1 MYKRILFAY
10 DGSEH
15 SKRAA
20 KVAGELARLQSNTEI
35 WLICVMEQTPKHLKE
50 PTIQEYVDAQKQAAK
65 KFFKSARELIGKD
78 VIIHDELLFG
88 PPAENILQVSNQYK
102 CDLIIMGALG
112 LSVLEGLLLGS
123 QVHKVIAHSKI
134 PVLVVK

>member
-1 MYKRILFAY
+1 MFKRILFAY

-20 KVAGELARLQSNTEI
+20 KVTGDLTRMQGNTEI
-35 WLICVMEQTPKHLKE
+35 WLVCVMGQTPKNLKE
-50 PTIQEYVDAQKQAAK
+50 SHIQEYVDAQKKAAK
-65 KFFKSARELIGKD
+65 IFFDKARSLIGKD

-88 PPAENILQVSNQYK
+88 PPAENILDVANRNK
-102 CDLIIMGALG
+102 CELIIMGARG

-123 QVHKVIAHSKI
+123 QVHKVINHSKI

>member
-1 MYKRILFAY
+1 MFKRILFAY

-20 KVAGELARLQSNTEI
+20 KASGDLARMQGSTEI
-35 WLICVMEQTPKHLKE
+35 WLVCVMDQTPKNLKE
-50 PTIQEYVDAQKQAAK
+50 PHIQEYIDAQKKAAK
-65 KFFKSARELIGKD
+65 KFFDKARSLIGKD

-88 PPAENILQVSNQYK
+88 PPAENILNVASRNK
-102 CDLIIMGALG
+102 CELIIMGARG

-123 QVHKVIAHSKI
+123 QVHRVIAYSKI
-134 PVLVVK
+134 PVLVVR